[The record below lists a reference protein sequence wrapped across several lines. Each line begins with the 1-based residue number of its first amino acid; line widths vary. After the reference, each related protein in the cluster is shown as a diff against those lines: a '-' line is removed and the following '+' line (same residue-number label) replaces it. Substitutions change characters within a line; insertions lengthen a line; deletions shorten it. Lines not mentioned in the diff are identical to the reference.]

1 MNLIGRLYAILY
13 YSRQYSF
20 IFPLSMWI
28 KGLPIV
34 LLLLGLTRR
43 WPPAVAL
50 FWLVVAI
57 AIYWLYWKA
66 GRDGYV
72 RFIAE
77 AAAAL
82 PAELQPLPYN
92 QHIPV
97 RATGIFSVTDREEYI
112 LDRPADYWRVP
123 LNDHIIMVQ
132 QRSGRFLN
140 QFFQPDT
147 LLEVRAG
154 HLLFGSRPKI
164 ALAIRFHV
172 NWGPEFGDDTR
183 AFFVG
188 GGQKETPK
196 KERWIY
202 LSFEE
207 EATRQQVWQ
216 TAAYSLAQANQP

>member
-1 MNLIGRLYAILY
+1 MNLIGRLYPFLY

-28 KGLPIV
+28 RGVP
-34 LLLLGLTRR
+34 LGLLFLSLSRR
-43 WPPAVAL
+43 LPVGLIPLWLALIVAV
-50 FWLVVAI
+50 F
-57 AIYWLYWKA
+57 WLYWRA

-72 RFIAE
+72 RFTAE
-77 AAAAL
+77 ATAAL
-82 PAELQPLPYN
+82 PADLQPLPYH
-92 QHIPV
+92 QHVPV
-97 RATGIFSVTDREEYI
+97 KATGIFSVTDREEYV
-112 LDRPADYWRVP
+112 LDRPAEYWRVP

-132 QRSGRFLN
+132 QRPGRFLY
-140 QFFQPDT
+140 QFFQPET

-154 HLLFGSRPKI
+154 HLLFGSRAKI
-164 ALAIRFHV
+164 ALAIRFYR

-188 GGQKETPK
+188 GGQKEPPK

-207 EATRQQVWQ
+207 EATRQQVWY
-216 TAAYSLAQANQP
+216 TAAYSLAQANRA